1 MNKTHLVIGSKGE
14 VGSALMA
21 LLSEKYNGC
30 GIDVGSDAYPQKFDV
45 LHVCIPYYGS
55 ADGAENRSSFVPIVQ
70 KYEAIY
76 GAPGFL
82 TIVHSTVRVGTCEKL
97 NAVHSPIRGVHPNL
111 QQSLKAFVKYF
122 GGPRAQEA
130 ADIFNALGIDT
141 RVIPDSRNTEA
152 MKLWDTTGY
161 GLNIILQKAIWQYC
175 QENKLNFDVVYTDA
189 NRTYNEGFRALD
201 MEQFAKYELKH
212 VDGPIGGHCVVPN
225 CNLLGGE
232 IAEFVKAQ
240 SAKQPVPEKFTVLS
254 RGC

>member
-1 MNKTHLVIGSKGE
+1 MNSHLVIGCKGE
-14 VGSALMA
+14 VGSALFS
-21 LLSEKYNGC
+21 LLSEKYPVT
-30 GIDVGSDAYPQKFDV
+30 GIDASDYWPGEFDV
-45 LHVCIPYYGS
+45 LHVCIPWSKDFAAYVSYYREKCAS
-55 ADGAENRSSFVPIVQ
+55 EDA
-70 KYEAIY
+70 
-76 GAPGFL
+76 L
-82 TIVHSTVRVGTCEKL
+82 TVIHSTVPVGTCGKL
-97 NAVHSPIRGVHPNL
+97 ESVHSPVRGVHPNL
-111 QQSLKAFVKYF
+111 LRSLKAFVKYF

-130 ADIFNALGIDT
+130 ADIFEALGIET

-212 VDGPIGGHCVVPN
+212 VDGPIGGHCVIPN
-225 CNLLGGE
+225 CELLGGE
-232 IAEFVKAQ
+232 IAEFVRAQ
-240 SAKQPVPEKFTVLS
+240 SAKQPIPEKFTLLS